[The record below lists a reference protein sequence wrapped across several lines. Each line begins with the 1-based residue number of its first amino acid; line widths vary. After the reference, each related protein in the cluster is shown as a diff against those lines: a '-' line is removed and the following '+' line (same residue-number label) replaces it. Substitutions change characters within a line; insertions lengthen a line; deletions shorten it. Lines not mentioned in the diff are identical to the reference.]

1 MEQKKPTF
9 FIGLDV
15 HEGMTW
21 YAVRAHTG
29 ELLLS
34 GECATRYDDLF
45 KALEPYLHSCRI
57 GIESTTSYYHV
68 YWGFKKKGY
77 DIVVANTLRIR
88 SLVATNDRIDAERL
102 SDMLRLGSFPMS
114 YVPDEQLMR
123 LRTLVNLRQNF
134 VEESN
139 RFQNQVHSGLA
150 KHGLKIYERTDF
162 SKKWRA
168 QLQML
173 MAAHPEII
181 EMRYAYEHLLVI
193 ESKIEAVEAEMIA
206 FCTSHWSQEIE
217 LLDSIPGVAKV
228 IACSLIADICPIS
241 RFASKKKLRRYA
253 GIIPCTQESGGKVYG
268 GHLPKTSSRGHLRL
282 VLTQAS
288 WAAVKGK
295 NRLSSYFDKKK
306 KTRPKNRAIIA
317 VASSLCDIVY
327 NVLTSRE
334 PYKQAA

>member
-34 GECATRYDDLF
+34 GECATRYEDLF

-68 YWGFKKKGY
+68 YWSFKKKGY

-102 SDMLRLGSFPMS
+102 SDMLRLGSFPTS
-114 YVPDEQLMR
+114 YVPDEQLMK
-123 LRTLVNLRQNF
+123 LRALVNLRQNF
-134 VEESN
+134 VEEST
-139 RFQNQVHSGLA
+139 RFQNQVHSALTKFGI
-150 KHGLKIYERTDF
+150 KIYERTPF
-162 SKKWRA
+162 SKKWCA
-168 QLQML
+168 QLQMI
-173 MAAHPEII
+173 MAQHHEII
-181 EMRYAYEHLLVI
+181 EARYAYEHYVNI
-193 ESKIEAVEAEMIA
+193 ESKVETIEAEMIA
-206 FCTSHWSQEIE
+206 YCKAHWGKEIE
-217 LLDSIPGVAKV
+217 LLDSIPG
-228 IACSLIADICPIS
+228 IAEVLACCLIADICPIS

-268 GHLPKTSSRGHLRL
+268 GRLPKTSSRGHLRL
-282 VLTQAS
+282 VLTQGS

-306 KTRPKNRAIIA
+306 KTRPKTRAIIA

-327 NVLTSRE
+327 NVLTSKE